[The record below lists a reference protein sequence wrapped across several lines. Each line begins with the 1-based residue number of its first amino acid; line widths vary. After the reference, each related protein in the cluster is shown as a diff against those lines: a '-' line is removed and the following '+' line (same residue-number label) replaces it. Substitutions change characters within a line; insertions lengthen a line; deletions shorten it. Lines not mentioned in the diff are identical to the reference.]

1 MPERWQSEESES
13 RKLSDGSSDHPRPK
27 RRAIVEPLVLEAAEY
42 HLNYAAHHTSLSSP
56 RIIAAAAAAANR
68 RRSSEGSLANL
79 QSRRK
84 TVAAVPAN
92 LSLTALSSLQ
102 QQLNGGTASV
112 PRRSNN
118 QLSKSQQLPAV
129 YARTHYTTVDNT
141 PLRHWSRAG
150 YDENAGPRESTQ
162 RTVRRPP
169 ARSTPLSTQNSGRR
183 TSAFDIE
190 HSALPLPSPSR
201 TAAAAAAAH
210 GQHSPRTSPRARA
223 IANPVLQWSTSSDT
237 TQQQPQQQQ
246 RSPRSPRLQQTSP
259 RLSQQQQQQ
268 QRQRDSY
275 YFSSSSQ
282 DAHQSDS
289 PAPERPPA
297 LRVRT
302 TTTSSSGYERRG
314 SGGSAGSAGSRG
326 QRLSGRNQHS
336 KHYSFTESEEDLAK
350 QVN

>member
-1 MPERWQSEESES
+1 MPERWQSEGDS

-42 HLNYAAHHTSLSSP
+42 QLNYAAHHTSLSSP

-79 QSRRK
+79 QSRPK
-84 TVAAVPAN
+84 TAAVPAN

-112 PRRSNN
+112 PRRSNSN
-118 QLSKSQQLPAV
+118 QLSKSQQLPAE

-141 PLRHWSRAG
+141 PLRHWRRAG
-150 YDENAGPRESTQ
+150 HDENAGRPQSAK
-162 RTVRRPP
+162 RTVRTPP

-183 TSAFDIE
+183 TSAFDID

-201 TAAAAAAAH
+201 TAAAAAH
-210 GQHSPRTSPRARA
+210 GQHSPRTSPKARA
-223 IANPVLQWSTSSDT
+223 IANPVLQWMPSSDA
-237 TQQQPQQQQ
+237 TQQQQQQQQ
-246 RSPRSPRLQQTSP
+246 RSPRLQQSSQ

-268 QRQRDSY
+268 QRDSY
-275 YFSSSSQ
+275 YFNSSS
-282 DAHQSDS
+282 DAHQRYS

-302 TTTSSSGYERRG
+302 TTSSSGYERRG
-314 SGGSAGSAGSRG
+314 SGGSGGSAGSRG

>member
-1 MPERWQSEESES
+1 MPERWQSEGDS

-42 HLNYAAHHTSLSSP
+42 HLTHAAHHTSLSSP

-79 QSRRK
+79 QSRQK
-84 TVAAVPAN
+84 TAAVPAN

-118 QLSKSQQLPAV
+118 QLSKPQQLPAE

-150 YDENAGPRESTQ
+150 HDENAGRPQSAKRSI
-162 RTVRRPP
+162 RTPP

-190 HSALPLPSPSR
+190 HSAQPLPSPSR
-201 TAAAAAAAH
+201 TAVAAAH

-223 IANPVLQWSTSSDT
+223 IANPVLQWSCSSDT
-237 TQQQPQQQQ
+237 QQPQQQQ
-246 RSPRSPRLQQTSP
+246 RSPRLQQSSP

-275 YFSSSSQ
+275 YFNSSS

-314 SGGSAGSAGSRG
+314 SGGSGGSAGSTG
-326 QRLSGRNQHS
+326 QRSSGRNHYA